1 MRISMVYV
9 TVTNTDTV
17 SHKPIMQELQEQKIE
32 KPTTLPV
39 DPCYMATW
47 RSLDEKA
54 LIGMKNT
61 TMFPFLI
68 HNSIGNC

>member
-1 MRISMVYV
+1 MVYV
-9 TVTNTDTV
+9 IVTNTDTAA
-17 SHKPIMQELQEQKIE
+17 HKPIMQELQEQKIE

-54 LIGMKNT
+54 LVGMKNINVFT
-61 TMFPFLI
+61 IFD
-68 HNSIGNC
+68 S

>member
-1 MRISMVYV
+1 MVYV

-17 SHKPIMQELQEQKIE
+17 AHKPIMQELQEQKIE

-61 TMFPFLI
+61 SMYVYLFLI
-68 HNSIGNC
+68 HNFIGNC

>member
-1 MRISMVYV
+1 MVHV
-9 TVTNTDTV
+9 TVNNADIV
-17 SHKPIMQELQEQKIE
+17 AHKPIMQELQEQKIE

-54 LIGMKNT
+54 LVGMKT
-61 TMFPFLI
+61 
-68 HNSIGNC
+68 H

>member
-1 MRISMVYV
+1 MVYL

-17 SHKPIMQELQEQKIE
+17 TKKPIMQELQEQKIE

-54 LIGMKNT
+54 LVGMKT
-61 TMFPFLI
+61 
-68 HNSIGNC
+68 H

>member
-1 MRISMVYV
+1 MVYV
-9 TVTNTDTV
+9 TVNNTDIIA
-17 SHKPIMQELQEQKIE
+17 HKPIQQELQEQKIE

-54 LIGMKNT
+54 LVGMKT
-61 TMFPFLI
+61 HQCIFD
-68 HNSIGNC
+68 S